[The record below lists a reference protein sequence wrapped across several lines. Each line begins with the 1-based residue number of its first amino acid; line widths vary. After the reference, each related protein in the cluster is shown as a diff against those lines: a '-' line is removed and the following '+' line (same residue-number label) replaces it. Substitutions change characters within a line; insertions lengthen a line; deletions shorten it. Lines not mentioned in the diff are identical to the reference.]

1 MCELIYPLI
10 TRASRPPHPGA
21 RMPFRSVASR
31 ELADVFSVLAHP
43 HRLRIVEEIGAG
55 ELDVA
60 SISELL
66 AISHSGAS
74 QHLAQLRAHRLVT
87 ERRDG
92 RRVFYRLR
100 NPDLA
105 QWLLAGLSLLEADAD
120 ASLEIK
126 SSLRRA
132 RAAWSST

>member
-1 MCELIYPLI
+1 
-10 TRASRPPHPGA
+10 
-21 RMPFRSVASR
+21 MPFRSVASR

-60 SISELL
+60 SISEIL

-74 QHLAQLRAHRLVT
+74 QHLAQLRARRLVV

-105 QWLLAGLSLLEADAD
+105 QWLLAGLRLLETDAD
-120 ASLEIK
+120 ASREIK